1 MLRYRLSFD
10 LEMVT
15 RKQDAPQQEIELKV
29 EVCQGIL
36 NKCAF
41 AADLQ
46 NLLQAFNCF
55 VEECI
60 LLKLNLSC
68 SWPYRKTNEKI

>member
-41 AADLQ
+41 AADWQ
-46 NLLQAFNCF
+46 NLLQCF
-55 VEECI
+55 
-60 LLKLNLSC
+60 
-68 SWPYRKTNEKI
+68 